1 MRPLVVGRC
10 GQIVTMQGPKRA
22 RVGSEM
28 GDIGLITD
36 AAMIVRDGK
45 IEAVGPQDEIEWIAP
60 ADADYCDAGGRLIT
74 PGLVDAHTHLVFG
87 GDRLD
92 DFEARSQGKTYAEI
106 ATDGGGIWRTV
117 GATRP
122 LNTEELAKRASHH
135 FDLLGRH
142 GTTIAEAKTG
152 YALDR
157 DGELRSLRA
166 LQSLRPRVV
175 PTLLAAHAYPK
186 DQDPEAYL
194 AMVCGELVPLAARE
208 ELARDVD
215 VFVEEGY
222 FSHEDAERLALA
234 ARAHGLGLRM
244 HVDQLADSGGAVL
257 AARLSART
265 ADHLEHTGADGI
277 AALAEAGVTPV
288 LLPGSVWGL
297 GLSRYPL
304 GREMVDAGLPVV
316 LATDFNPGSSP
327 VPSLPFCMAL
337 ACRFM
342 RMTPAECLTAVTV
355 NAAATLGLETS
366 HGALMP
372 GMAADFAVWEAEDY
386 RELAYWPDVAT
397 VHGLPGICYNLNF
410 R

>member
-1 MRPLVVGRC
+1 MRPLVVGNCR
-10 GQIVTMQGPKRA
+10 QIVTMQGPERA
-22 RVGSEM
+22 RVGPEM
-28 GDIGLITD
+28 GDIGLIAD
-36 AAMIVRDGK
+36 GAMIVQDGK
-45 IEAVGPQDEIEWIAP
+45 VVSVGPQDEIEWLAP
-60 ADADYCDAGGRLIT
+60 SDADYYDAGGRLVT

-106 ATDGGGIWRTV
+106 ATAGGGIWRTV
-117 GATRP
+117 AATRP
-122 LNTEELAKRASHH
+122 LATEELAKRASHH
-135 FDLLGRH
+135 FDLLRRH
-142 GTTIAEAKTG
+142 GTTVAESKTG

-166 LQSLRPRVV
+166 LQSLRPRIV
-175 PTLLAAHAYPK
+175 PTLLATHAYPK
-186 DQDPEAYL
+186 DQDPQVYL
-194 AMVCGELVPLAARE
+194 DMVCDELVPLAARE
-208 ELARDVD
+208 GLARDVD
-215 VFVEEGY
+215 IFVEEGY
-222 FSHEDAERLALA
+222 FSHADAERLAVA

-244 HVDQLADSGGAVL
+244 HVDQLADSGGAGL
-257 AARLSART
+257 AARLGART
-265 ADHLEHTGADGI
+265 ADHLEHTGAGGI

-297 GLSRYPL
+297 GLSRYPK
-304 GREMVDAGLPVV
+304 GREMLDAGLPVV

>member
-1 MRPLVVGRC
+1 
-10 GQIVTMQGPKRA
+10 
-22 RVGSEM
+22 M
-28 GDIGLITD
+28 GEIGLIAD
-36 AAMIVRDGK
+36 GAMIVRDGK

-60 ADADYCDAGGRLIT
+60 ADADYYDAGGRLVT

-92 DFEARSQGKTYAEI
+92 DFEARSQGKTYVEI
-106 ATDGGGIWRTV
+106 ATAGGGIWRTV

-122 LNTEELAKRASHH
+122 LTTEELAKRASHH
-135 FDLLGRH
+135 FDLLRRH
-142 GTTIAEAKTG
+142 GTTVAESKTG
-152 YALDR
+152 YVLDR

-166 LQSLRPRVV
+166 LQSLRSRIV

-186 DQDPEAYL
+186 DQDPQAYL
-194 AMVCGELVPLAARE
+194 DMVCDELVPLAARE
-208 ELARDVD
+208 GLARDVD
-215 VFVEEGY
+215 IFVEEGY

-244 HVDQLADSGGAVL
+244 HVDQLADSGGAGL
-257 AARLSART
+257 AARLGART

-355 NAAATLGLETS
+355 NAAATLGLEAS
-366 HGALMP
+366 RGALMP
-372 GMAADFAVWEAEDY
+372 GMVADFVVWEAEDY
-386 RELAYWPDVAT
+386 RELAYWPDVARPKD
-397 VHGLPGICYNLNF
+397 VSGNRLDLC
-410 R
+410 